1 MQVLGGGH
9 VLFRKTKGVDFQ
21 GLLPRLTST
30 GNQSPKGFPMNYFGR
45 FSRTAC
51 LGAVFSLAVN
61 LAVAAPQAGRAKV
74 VQVSGSAYVGS
85 AAAAVGSEVGA
96 GSIIKAGPAAEVVL
110 NLGANGGLSRIMED
124 SVVTIDQLT
133 VDGTGSEKVV
143 NTVLTLKSGKIESQV
158 SRLSKNS
165 KYIVQTPTGS
175 VSVKGTLFTAYATGA
190 VLVWEGTVEVTV
202 KDPQTGRE
210 TKYTVSA
217 NQLFDPNIPGV
228 ALIPAGTGAPA
239 FAMSRLGGMGPGAGA
254 GSGGGLAAGSVGTSV
269 FVQPTVQPT
278 SPTQPAP

>member
-1 MQVLGGGH
+1 MSLEVHDPEGLDAP
-9 VLFRKTKGVDFQ
+9 LPKTKGVDFQ
-21 GLLPRLTST
+21 DLLPRLTPT

-45 FSRTAC
+45 FSRTVC
-51 LGAVFSLAVN
+51 LGAIVSLAVN

-74 VQVSGSAYVGS
+74 VQATGSAYIGS
-85 AAAAVGSEVGA
+85 AAAAVGNEVGA

-110 NLGANGGLSRIMED
+110 NLGANGGLTRIMED
-124 SVVTIDQLT
+124 SVVTVDQLT
-133 VDGTGSEKVV
+133 VDGTGAEKVI

-165 KYIVQTPTGS
+165 KYIVKTPTGS

-228 ALIPAGTGAPA
+228 ALIPAGTGAPS
-239 FAMSRLGGMGPGAGA
+239 FALAQVGGLAPGAGA

-269 FVQPTVQPT
+269 FVQPT
-278 SPTQPAP
+278 SPTQGKP

>member
-1 MQVLGGGH
+1 
-9 VLFRKTKGVDFQ
+9 
-21 GLLPRLTST
+21 
-30 GNQSPKGFPMNYFGR
+30 MNYFGY

-51 LGAVFSLAVN
+51 LGAMVSLAVN

-110 NLGANGGLSRIMED
+110 NLGSNGGLTRIMED

-133 VDGTGSEKVV
+133 MDGTGSEKVI

-158 SRLSKNS
+158 GRLSKNS

-239 FAMSRLGGMGPGAGA
+239 FALARLGGMGPGAGA
-254 GSGGGLAAGSVGTSV
+254 GSGGGSAAGSGGTSV
-269 FVQPTVQPT
+269 FVTPTPT
-278 SPTQPAP
+278 SPTQPGPPAP

>member
-1 MQVLGGGH
+1 
-9 VLFRKTKGVDFQ
+9 
-21 GLLPRLTST
+21 
-30 GNQSPKGFPMNYFGR
+30 
-45 FSRTAC
+45 
-51 LGAVFSLAVN
+51 
-61 LAVAAPQAGRAKV
+61 
-74 VQVSGSAYVGS
+74 
-85 AAAAVGSEVGA
+85 
-96 GSIIKAGPAAEVVL
+96 
-110 NLGANGGLSRIMED
+110 
-124 SVVTIDQLT
+124 
-133 VDGTGSEKVV
+133 
-143 NTVLTLKSGKIESQV
+143 VLTLKSGKIESQV

-269 FVQPTVQPT
+269 FVQPT

>member
-1 MQVLGGGH
+1 
-9 VLFRKTKGVDFQ
+9 
-21 GLLPRLTST
+21 
-30 GNQSPKGFPMNYFGR
+30 MNYFGR
-45 FSRTAC
+45 FSRTVC
-51 LGAVFSLAVN
+51 LGAMVSLAVN

-110 NLGANGGLSRIMED
+110 NLGANGGLTRIMED
-124 SVVTIDQLT
+124 SVVTVDQLT

-210 TKYTVSA
+210 TKYTISA

-239 FAMSRLGGMGPGAGA
+239 FAMARVGGMGPGSGV
-254 GSGGGLAAGSVGTSV
+254 GSGGGTVAGSVGTSV
-269 FVQPTVQPT
+269 FVQPT